1 MIWTII
7 GINSNIW
14 PGKEKIECEVIEA
27 PIDGDKAYK
36 VAVKKTSN
44 TIIAMVKGNH
54 KEAIHFPPHGSQ

>member
-1 MIWTII
+1 
-7 GINSNIW
+7 
-14 PGKEKIECEVIEA
+14 KIECEVIEA

-54 KEAIHFPPHGSQ
+54 KEAIHVPPHGSQQENFKFF